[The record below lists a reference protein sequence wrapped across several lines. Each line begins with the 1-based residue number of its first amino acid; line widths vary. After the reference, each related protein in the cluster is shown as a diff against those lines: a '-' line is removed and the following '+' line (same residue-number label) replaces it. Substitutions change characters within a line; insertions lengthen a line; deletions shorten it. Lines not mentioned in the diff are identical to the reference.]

1 MPSFP
6 MKKTSSNLFGVF
18 QSLAIFPYK
27 RKPNN
32 MFVSL
37 GLYKTEKAT
46 VSPFAS
52 VCQKQ
57 SNRTTDGLRSKYLK
71 AGETKWKKK

>member
-1 MPSFP
+1 
-6 MKKTSSNLFGVF
+6 
-18 QSLAIFPYK
+18 
-27 RKPNN
+27 